1 MADVPLELG
10 AALEGRL
17 ERALDVEG
25 KITRVLDALGPVKG
39 RDVILV
45 GGEHPERDA
54 EGIRARQLRDLGAN
68 LTVTGWGDLPRSEI
82 PDSSADVLIGCW
94 TSFRGADPAELA
106 EAGRILR
113 PGGRLLAVHDYG
125 RDDVSRL
132 LGERPEY
139 GTWSRRNGPFLR
151 SGFRIRVV
159 HCFWTFESIEDG
171 QAFLEAAFGA
181 IGRTVGAEMTR
192 PRLSYNVA
200 VYHRTF
206 EGPTGANATG

>member
-1 MADVPLELG
+1 MADVPLELD

-17 ERALDVEG
+17 VRALDVEG
-25 KITRVLDALGPVKG
+25 KIPRVLEALGPISG
-39 RDVILV
+39 RDVVLV
-45 GGEHPERDA
+45 DGEDPERDA
-54 EGIRARQLRDLGAN
+54 VGVRARQLRELDAR
-68 LTVTGWGDLPRSEI
+68 LTVTGWGELPRADV
-82 PDSSADVLIGCW
+82 PDASADVLIGCW
-94 TSFRGADPAELA
+94 TSFRGPDPGELN

-139 GTWSRRNGPFLR
+139 QTWSRRNGPFLKE
-151 SGFRIRVV
+151 GFKIRVI
-159 HCFWTFESIEDG
+159 HCYWTFESIEDG
-171 QAFLEAAFGA
+171 REFLDAAFGDV
-181 IGRTVGAEMTR
+181 GRVVGAEMTR

-206 EGPTGANATG
+206 EGASGA